1 VLFFLEIFSAAS
13 TPCTPPPANFSV
25 DIRACHRIIGFC
37 SGNGKHSLAFW
48 NIWSLWWKC
57 IRCRIHQTSTL
68 AHSLFCSDLCRLWLG
83 SSFFYLSSTMI
94 NCLRFLFWLL
104 YGYVSYSRWSG
115 NVFMEVLLEFLLL
128 ITPLPMWSIYSFR
141 EVIVSSKLLLG
152 MVGVGSGSFVIQ
164 GHPNEK
170 NLSSF
175 SWKEYCNGGL
185 GDQLITTIWQCLRPN
200 SDFCCVLEARA
211 NNTKSRCP
219 MAIFP

>member
-1 VLFFLEIFSAAS
+1 MFFSVGCGLDCFALNILFDSPSALFFLEIFSAAS

-37 SGNGKHSLAFW
+37 SGNGKYSLAFW

-104 YGYVSYSRWSG
+104 YGYVSCSRWSG
-115 NVFMEVLLEFLLL
+115 NVLHGSITGIFI
-128 ITPLPMWSIYSFR
+128 ITPLPMWNIYPFR
-141 EVIVSSKLLLG
+141 EVTVLSKLLLG
-152 MVGVGSGSFVIQ
+152 LVGARSGSFVIQ

-170 NLSSF
+170 NSLF
-175 SWKEYCNGGL
+175 E
-185 GDQLITTIWQCLRPN
+185 
-200 SDFCCVLEARA
+200 LERV
-211 NNTKSRCP
+211 
-219 MAIFP
+219 F